1 MKFDRERLAGVTFFV
16 QEESGSGGEAAQ
28 GVGEAR
34 ANGARVIEG
43 ENPIVLGRGEK
54 VPHGVREREK
64 RSGRGIDEGAEHA
77 GRSGLATGGW
87 TVENQNGMRAGGA
100 KGGEEPGGQASAVG
114 VSGEV

>member
-1 MKFDRERLAGVTFFV
+1 VEFDGERLAGVTLFM
-16 QEESGSGGEAAQ
+16 QKEGGAGGETAQ

-34 ANGARVIEG
+34 ANGADVIEG
-43 ENPIVLGRGEK
+43 ENPIVLGGGEQ

-87 TVENQNGMRAGGA
+87 TVENENGMRAGGVE
-100 KGGEEPGGQASAVG
+100 GR
-114 VSGEV
+114 